1 MAGGLAGATHLPIF
15 AALFTL
21 KLTGAL
27 DCVPGLLV
35 TSAMAAYISRWLQ
48 PKPIYHALTE
58 IFLGKDDLPEEP
70 ELPKA

>member
-1 MAGGLAGATHLPIF
+1 
-15 AALFTL
+15 
-21 KLTGAL
+21 
-27 DCVPGLLV
+27 
-35 TSAMAAYISRWLQ
+35 LQ